1 MTAHQITEE
10 MGLKHESV
18 GVGSNEHFVQRV
30 TSGPNLTRI
39 SITCKD
45 MRPLIAKEGNR
56 RIGKQNVSTTNA
68 SNTHVFLVSQFKS
81 FENGLCVFREALQN
95 SSSEF

>member
-56 RIGKQNVSTTNA
+56 RIVRQNLITANA
-68 SNTHVFLVSQFKS
+68 SNTHVFLVYQFKS